1 MDISTRLNRDFYIK
15 MRINGYSHET
25 IVSNVF
31 PPERS
36 EKFLKDIEGLDSV
49 DFTKKADIDKLVDGK
64 QEVKKEKTKTKNKTK
79 Q

>member
-49 DFTKKADIDKLVDGK
+49 DFTKKADINKLVDGK